1 MGSCVSHCSRQDVV
15 HQQTGRVI
23 TDSQKSIEITSGS
36 ALLPKSL
43 AGIGPDGK
51 VPESTEVRDQ
61 INAEIRALREQL
73 VRSQVL
79 FTYLLKNT
87 SENAKSPDGKKEL
100 CTLFEGGTLGD
111 AMFQC
116 KSFDGQ
122 VLARLYNRSNRS
134 SSSYTSHRSTPMH
147 CGYTSLSCPTLP
159 IDYPAVT
166 KSTQTEP
173 LSGATFFI
181 DHTDTDRVLSAQ
193 STNSLNKGIFSPPV
207 TPCGTIPETFLI
219 TDICEIHREP
229 EDHTYPRHRTNSF
242 LSAVKEGNPKLIDAQ
257 LENEDVEMKQIQSE
271 LCKVDQKNEM
281 SHALSD
287 HQSSNYTSFA
297 SSSVLKSFDMES
309 KGFPDEI
316 KECVFPRKL
325 SILLEEDYE
334 DTSGNFFSVCSS
346 QPFLNKK
353 RKVPQSCTA
362 KTQTDLTMPINPTT
376 LSHKQLFSP
385 TTKPDLPVSET
396 CFTRCG
402 YTVVS
407 QSLQKR
413 IAYSEELP
421 KRLVLRYPPPYTK
434 KHAKHRT
441 YPSSGDYFHDVHS
454 KRKPQIGRW
463 YTACESLPSRS
474 ESSQNLTPNSQNY
487 RLQTRHLSLEKQE
500 SFSSCDHSLYPDSRM
515 SSATDCSGW
524 ITKSDVELNLRPE
537 PPSYQQSLLA
547 SHRNQSSKNSKLE
560 TAPPES
566 KPLNEKSGYTMS
578 GVGILEKAKSESDA
592 KSIDD
597 RNGSNKEKLKYSQR
611 SMRRGSGAGSPN
623 SQLTIP
629 RYPAFDFSEQ
639 EDVHSMFPSPS
650 EPEANRNIK
659 TEDFPGILKLDK
671 TADSDAAQNTLNLK
685 DTNQKKRNSSKSKTL
700 MPEHMENS
708 ETESTKGSFECEAPD
723 MPPSCEATSIP
734 VPDIAFPSLPNT
746 FLAKLGVHKDSPLPV
761 EAFDE
766 HDLESKF
773 IALSLAFK
781 TDRATLVKR
790 LELHKRQRDM
800 AEKNVENEFQSM
812 RDHLCALNLK
822 ATSSDVRDLISKI
835 QNHLDI
841 AQQAAAR
848 VSGRSETYGAVQ
860 QEERVSRAF
869 EVLVLHVDH
878 LKRLFDKEHKELE
891 DTRKMLTDTRGF
903 RKDVTSDVISEDQKK
918 YSKTFGLP
926 VGSIKSVGRRR
937 ASVSDFHPR
946 SFLENCKSP
955 GFSQSWTSGVSV
967 RKVEPKQ
974 NSLSTYPMASIVG
987 LSSNSLSPQT
997 TKSPTRMST
1006 TGTTTRRCSLPSA
1019 SPMAPNNLQ
1028 SPETVSDESTP
1039 PVSSFLQKSFC
1050 RKKERNIWTRKL
1062 SAVTDEKEQSEE
1074 ESEVPSFEIKKV
1086 ENVDP
1091 PEIST
1096 EHFMLRAFLQQVEQK
1111 TNEFCDH
1118 FDNQFDGL
1126 TDLPDETDS
1135 ADEICEN
1142 IQTKILSYVQ
1152 NSAVGKYLYSPVI
1165 QELWQQNNTSTLAR
1179 YFCSTILAFVALCF
1193 LLSLILPCIGINL
1206 SLDFAKD
1213 IYDTLISF
1221 IIFCYPHQSSI

>member
-1 MGSCVSHCSRQDVV
+1 
-15 HQQTGRVI
+15 
-23 TDSQKSIEITSGS
+23 
-36 ALLPKSL
+36 
-43 AGIGPDGK
+43 
-51 VPESTEVRDQ
+51 
-61 INAEIRALREQL
+61 
-73 VRSQVL
+73 
-79 FTYLLKNT
+79 
-87 SENAKSPDGKKEL
+87 
-100 CTLFEGGTLGD
+100 
-111 AMFQC
+111 MFQC

-316 KECVFPRKL
+316 
-325 SILLEEDYE
+325 
-334 DTSGNFFSVCSS
+334 N
-346 QPFLNKK
+346 
-353 RKVPQSCTA
+353 
-362 KTQTDLTMPINPTT
+362 
-376 LSHKQLFSP
+376 
-385 TTKPDLPVSET
+385 
-396 CFTRCG
+396 
-402 YTVVS
+402 
-407 QSLQKR
+407 
-413 IAYSEELP
+413 
-421 KRLVLRYPPPYTK
+421 
-434 KHAKHRT
+434 
-441 YPSSGDYFHDVHS
+441 
-454 KRKPQIGRW
+454 
-463 YTACESLPSRS
+463 
-474 ESSQNLTPNSQNY
+474 
-487 RLQTRHLSLEKQE
+487 
-500 SFSSCDHSLYPDSRM
+500 
-515 SSATDCSGW
+515 
-524 ITKSDVELNLRPE
+524 
-537 PPSYQQSLLA
+537 
-547 SHRNQSSKNSKLE
+547 KLE

>member
-51 VPESTEVRDQ
+51 DLSEEDNDSRDKTVLSSVKLLVPESTEVRDQ

-316 KECVFPRKL
+316 
-325 SILLEEDYE
+325 
-334 DTSGNFFSVCSS
+334 N
-346 QPFLNKK
+346 
-353 RKVPQSCTA
+353 
-362 KTQTDLTMPINPTT
+362 
-376 LSHKQLFSP
+376 
-385 TTKPDLPVSET
+385 
-396 CFTRCG
+396 
-402 YTVVS
+402 
-407 QSLQKR
+407 
-413 IAYSEELP
+413 
-421 KRLVLRYPPPYTK
+421 
-434 KHAKHRT
+434 
-441 YPSSGDYFHDVHS
+441 
-454 KRKPQIGRW
+454 
-463 YTACESLPSRS
+463 
-474 ESSQNLTPNSQNY
+474 
-487 RLQTRHLSLEKQE
+487 
-500 SFSSCDHSLYPDSRM
+500 
-515 SSATDCSGW
+515 
-524 ITKSDVELNLRPE
+524 
-537 PPSYQQSLLA
+537 
-547 SHRNQSSKNSKLE
+547 KLE

-926 VGSIKSVGRRR
+926 VGSIKS
-937 ASVSDFHPR
+937 
-946 SFLENCKSP
+946 
-955 GFSQSWTSGVSV
+955 
-967 RKVEPKQ
+967 EPKQ

>member
-926 VGSIKSVGRRR
+926 VGSIKS
-937 ASVSDFHPR
+937 A
-946 SFLENCKSP
+946 LK
-955 GFSQSWTSGVSV
+955 
-967 RKVEPKQ
+967 
-974 NSLSTYPMASIVG
+974 
-987 LSSNSLSPQT
+987 SSNSLSDQVL
-997 TKSPTRMST
+997 SSST
-1006 TGTTTRRCSLPSA
+1006 
-1019 SPMAPNNLQ
+1019 
-1028 SPETVSDESTP
+1028 
-1039 PVSSFLQKSFC
+1039 
-1050 RKKERNIWTRKL
+1050 
-1062 SAVTDEKEQSEE
+1062 
-1074 ESEVPSFEIKKV
+1074 
-1086 ENVDP
+1086 
-1091 PEIST
+1091 
-1096 EHFMLRAFLQQVEQK
+1096 
-1111 TNEFCDH
+1111 
-1118 FDNQFDGL
+1118 
-1126 TDLPDETDS
+1126 
-1135 ADEICEN
+1135 
-1142 IQTKILSYVQ
+1142 
-1152 NSAVGKYLYSPVI
+1152 
-1165 QELWQQNNTSTLAR
+1165 
-1179 YFCSTILAFVALCF
+1179 
-1193 LLSLILPCIGINL
+1193 
-1206 SLDFAKD
+1206 
-1213 IYDTLISF
+1213 
-1221 IIFCYPHQSSI
+1221 

>member
-23 TDSQKSIEITSGS
+23 ADVQKSFEVTTGS
-36 ALLPKSL
+36 ALLQKSL
-43 AGIGPDGK
+43 AGIGSETK
-51 VPESTEVRDQ
+51 VPESSEVRDQ

-100 CTLFEGGTLGD
+100 CTLFEGGTLSD

-122 VLARLYNRSNRS
+122 VLTRLYNRSNRS

-159 IDYPAVT
+159 IDYPVVT

-173 LSGATFFI
+173 LSDVSFFI
-181 DHTDTDRVLSAQ
+181 DHTDTSRVLSAE
-193 STNSLNKGIFSPPV
+193 STHSINKGLFSPPI
-207 TPCGTIPETFLI
+207 TPCGTIPETFLLS
-219 TDICEIHREP
+219 DVCEIHREP
-229 EDHTYPRHRTNSF
+229 EDHSYPRHRTNSF
-242 LSAVKEGNPKLIDAQ
+242 LSAVKEGNPKLIDAEF
-257 LENEDVEMKQIQSE
+257 ENEAEKKQTHNGMCEMVK
-271 LCKVDQKNEM
+271 KNEM
-281 SHALSD
+281 VHLSD
-287 HQSSNYTSFA
+287 HQSSISDV
-297 SSSVLKSFDMES
+297 SSSFSSIAKISEEGRS
-309 KGFPDEI
+309 ISDEV

-334 DTSGNFFSVCSS
+334 DASGNFFSVCSS
-346 QPFLNKK
+346 QPVLNKK
-353 RKVPQSCTA
+353 RKVSQLCTA
-362 KTQTDLTMPINPTT
+362 KTQTDLSIYVNPSA
-376 LSHKQLFSP
+376 LSHK
-385 TTKPDLPVSET
+385 KPDLPVTET
-396 CFTRCG
+396 CFPRCG
-402 YTVVS
+402 FEIVSHTV
-407 QSLQKR
+407 QTKT
-413 IAYSEELP
+413 IFSEELP
-421 KRLVLRYPPPYTK
+421 KRLVLRHPPPYTK
-434 KHAKHRT
+434 KRARNRT
-441 YPSSGDYFHDVHS
+441 NATFADNCFQDQHS
-454 KRKPQIGRW
+454 KPKTQICKW
-463 YTACESLPSRS
+463 FTVCESVPSRS
-474 ESSQNLTPNSQNY
+474 ESSQNLTPSSQNN

-515 SSATDCSGW
+515 SSVTDCSGW

-537 PPSYQQSLLA
+537 PPSYQQSIL
-547 SHRNQSSKNSKLE
+547 SSQRCQFTRNSTLETISSDSKL
-560 TAPPES
+560 S
-566 KPLNEKSGYTMS
+566 NEKGYTAS
-578 GVGILEKAKSESDA
+578 GTNILERAKFDNDIKLIE
-592 KSIDD
+592 D
-597 RNGSNKEKLKYSQR
+597 RNGNNKEKNFKYSQR

-623 SQLTIP
+623 SQLSIP

-659 TEDFPGILKLDK
+659 TFQEVPKLEM
-671 TADSDAAQNTLNLK
+671 TADPDAAQNTMHLT
-685 DTNQKKRNSSKSKTL
+685 DTSHKKRNSSKSKTL

-708 ETESTKGSFECEAPD
+708 ETESTKGSFECEVPD
-723 MPPSCEATSIP
+723 LPPSADATSIP

-781 TDRATLVKR
+781 TDRATLNKR

-800 AEKNVENEFQSM
+800 AEKNVENEFQSI

-822 ATSSDVRDLISKI
+822 TTSSDVRDLISKI

-841 AQQAAAR
+841 AQQATSR

-891 DTRKMLTDTRGF
+891 DTRRMLTDTRVF
-903 RKDVTSDVISEDQKK
+903 RKEVAPDVVSEDQKK

-955 GFSQSWTSGVSV
+955 GFSQSWTSGVSL
-967 RKVEPKQ
+967 RKVKNEEKKLFVEIL
-974 NSLSTYPMASIVG
+974 NRAS
-987 LSSNSLSPQT
+987 
-997 TKSPTRMST
+997 
-1006 TGTTTRRCSLPSA
+1006 
-1019 SPMAPNNLQ
+1019 
-1028 SPETVSDESTP
+1028 
-1039 PVSSFLQKSFC
+1039 
-1050 RKKERNIWTRKL
+1050 
-1062 SAVTDEKEQSEE
+1062 
-1074 ESEVPSFEIKKV
+1074 
-1086 ENVDP
+1086 
-1091 PEIST
+1091 
-1096 EHFMLRAFLQQVEQK
+1096 
-1111 TNEFCDH
+1111 
-1118 FDNQFDGL
+1118 
-1126 TDLPDETDS
+1126 TDLESP
-1135 ADEICEN
+1135 
-1142 IQTKILSYVQ
+1142 KRIL
-1152 NSAVGKYLYSPVI
+1152 
-1165 QELWQQNNTSTLAR
+1165 
-1179 YFCSTILAFVALCF
+1179 F
-1193 LLSLILPCIGINL
+1193 LRDG
-1206 SLDFAKD
+1206 FFWAK
-1213 IYDTLISF
+1213 
-1221 IIFCYPHQSSI
+1221 

>member
-51 VPESTEVRDQ
+51 DLSEEDNDSRDKTVLSSVKLLVPESTEVRDQ

-316 KECVFPRKL
+316 
-325 SILLEEDYE
+325 
-334 DTSGNFFSVCSS
+334 N
-346 QPFLNKK
+346 
-353 RKVPQSCTA
+353 
-362 KTQTDLTMPINPTT
+362 
-376 LSHKQLFSP
+376 
-385 TTKPDLPVSET
+385 
-396 CFTRCG
+396 
-402 YTVVS
+402 
-407 QSLQKR
+407 
-413 IAYSEELP
+413 
-421 KRLVLRYPPPYTK
+421 
-434 KHAKHRT
+434 
-441 YPSSGDYFHDVHS
+441 
-454 KRKPQIGRW
+454 
-463 YTACESLPSRS
+463 
-474 ESSQNLTPNSQNY
+474 
-487 RLQTRHLSLEKQE
+487 
-500 SFSSCDHSLYPDSRM
+500 
-515 SSATDCSGW
+515 
-524 ITKSDVELNLRPE
+524 
-537 PPSYQQSLLA
+537 
-547 SHRNQSSKNSKLE
+547 KLE

-860 QEERVSRAF
+860 Q
-869 EVLVLHVDH
+869 
-878 LKRLFDKEHKELE
+878 
-891 DTRKMLTDTRGF
+891 
-903 RKDVTSDVISEDQKK
+903 
-918 YSKTFGLP
+918 
-926 VGSIKSVGRRR
+926 
-937 ASVSDFHPR
+937 
-946 SFLENCKSP
+946 N
-955 GFSQSWTSGVSV
+955 VSV
-967 RKVEPKQ
+967 E
-974 NSLSTYPMASIVG
+974 LS
-987 LSSNSLSPQT
+987 
-997 TKSPTRMST
+997 
-1006 TGTTTRRCSLPSA
+1006 RCWFY
-1019 SPMAPNNLQ
+1019 M
-1028 SPETVSDESTP
+1028 
-1039 PVSSFLQKSFC
+1039 
-1050 RKKERNIWTRKL
+1050 
-1062 SAVTDEKEQSEE
+1062 
-1074 ESEVPSFEIKKV
+1074 
-1086 ENVDP
+1086 
-1091 PEIST
+1091 
-1096 EHFMLRAFLQQVEQK
+1096 
-1111 TNEFCDH
+1111 
-1118 FDNQFDGL
+1118 
-1126 TDLPDETDS
+1126 
-1135 ADEICEN
+1135 
-1142 IQTKILSYVQ
+1142 
-1152 NSAVGKYLYSPVI
+1152 
-1165 QELWQQNNTSTLAR
+1165 
-1179 YFCSTILAFVALCF
+1179 
-1193 LLSLILPCIGINL
+1193 
-1206 SLDFAKD
+1206 
-1213 IYDTLISF
+1213 
-1221 IIFCYPHQSSI
+1221 